1 MPEENTWYAFTK
13 ENISTLKDDNIGIYM
28 IGDIN
33 KVPVYIGSSTSART
47 SIKGRLMS
55 HLRNKRCP
63 KGKYFLCTLARGSED
78 PEQLEAQAVFS
89 HVRKYRKLP
98 IYVKALPRLYKLY

>member
-13 ENISTLKDDNIGIYM
+13 ENISALKDDNIGIYM

-63 KGKYFLCTLARGSED
+63 KGKYFLCTLAHGLED
-78 PEQLEAQAVFS
+78 PEQLEAQAVFR

-98 IYVKALPRLYKLY
+98 IYVKAFPRLYKLY

>member
-13 ENISTLKDDNIGIYM
+13 ENVSALKDDNIGIYM

-47 SIKGRLMS
+47 SIKGRLLS

-63 KGKYFLCTLARGSED
+63 KGKYFLCTLARFGED
-78 PEQLEAQAVFS
+78 PEQLEAQAILR

-98 IYVKALPRLYKLY
+98 IYVKAYPRLYKLY

>member
-13 ENISTLKDDNIGIYM
+13 ENISALKDDNIGIYV

-47 SIKGRLMS
+47 SIKGRLLS

-63 KGKYFLCTLARGSED
+63 KGKYFLCTLARVTS
-78 PEQLEAQAVFS
+78 PHVIVHCIVRFS
-89 HVRKYRKLP
+89 RFCKRIVMGLNRP
-98 IYVKALPRLYKLY
+98 MIYAA